1 MKKNLVSAALLV
13 LTLSA
18 PALAGG
24 AAAPMTG
31 ASAQVVAST
40 PAALMAALKEAGYRV
55 TMDPATPD
63 SDPSMTVMAGDYEVS
78 VWLSN
83 CKAGSCGRVTAS
95 TSWDYSDSEEELD
108 TALVNDW
115 NSNYYTQAYAYEG
128 AYYLDSSM
136 PIGGGYTRATLKAW
150 MTDYL
155 SDVKDFELE
164 LP

>member
-13 LTLSA
+13 LTLST

-31 ASAQVVAST
+31 AGQVVAAT

-55 TMDPATPD
+55 TMDPVSPD

-115 NSNYYTQAYAYEG
+115 NGNYYTQAYAYDG

-136 PIGGGYTRATLKAW
+136 PISGGYTRATLKAW

>member
-13 LTLSA
+13 LTLST

-24 AAAPMTG
+24 AAAPMAG
-31 ASAQVVAST
+31 AGQVVAAT

-55 TMDPATPD
+55 TMDPVSPD

-115 NSNYYTQAYAYEG
+115 NSNYYTQSYAYEG

-136 PIGGGYTRATLKAW
+136 PISGGYTRATLKAW